1 MESRLNTEQGEERR
15 PPCLGLL
22 IACGDKNAW
31 SNTFES
37 MCENYYNDVNVGM
50 REELLRHRCGIFTE
64 RIISVG
70 NSVHQPVMLRHGL
83 VDGVFIIG
91 GMFQDGLLK
100 MLRKRGIP
108 AVVAGC
114 SVPGVDCVT
123 PDYVMGTYLA
133 IQHLLEAGHRDI
145 LYINGPE
152 RTPTSAMKDRGY
164 RQALNEYAL
173 RPLPKRFVRSEF
185 SGEGGYWAAKTTFEI
200 NKLRPTAIYA
210 ACDTIV
216 AGVMG
221 YLYEQG
227 LRVPD
232 DVSVV
237 SGERSMLTEHLTPVV
252 TSVELNK
259 KDVGVQ
265 AVRMMLR
272 RLENPELPRQFKLVP
287 VAMREGASVKTLDL
301 EHICK

>member
-1 MESRLNTEQGEERR
+1 MEPCSNAGR

-22 IACGDKNAW
+22 IASGDKNAW

-50 REELLRHRCGIFTE
+50 REELLRHRCSCFTE

-70 NSVHQPVMLRHGL
+70 NSVHQPVMLRGGL

-91 GMFQDGLLK
+91 GMFQTGLLK
-100 MLRKRGIP
+100 MLRKKGVP
-108 AVVAGC
+108 TVVVGC
-114 SVPGVDCVT
+114 SVPEVDCVT
-123 PDYVMGTYLA
+123 PDYIRGTCLA

-145 LYINGPE
+145 LYISGPE
-152 RTPTSAMKDRGY
+152 RTPTSALKDRGY

-185 SGEGGYWAAKTTFEI
+185 SGEGGYWAAKTAFEI
-200 NKLRPTAIYA
+200 NKLRPTAIYT
-210 ACDTIV
+210 ACDTIA

-227 LRVPD
+227 LRVPE
-232 DVSVV
+232 DVSVI

-252 TSVELNK
+252 TSVEINK
-259 KDVGVQ
+259 KEAGIQ
-265 AVRMMLR
+265 AVRMMMR
-272 RLENPELPRQFKLVP
+272 RLEQPDQPRQFKLVP
-287 VAMREGASVKTLDL
+287 VALWEGASVKTLDL
-301 EHICK
+301 FA